1 VVNGTGVA
9 KFGTTF
15 ISQTS
20 VAISGATHNLGSADL
35 EVACYDA
42 GTIRRRIEPDTMTV
56 DPATN
61 NLVVTFFAPQSGRCV
76 VM

>member
-1 VVNGTGVA
+1 MVNGTGVA
-9 KFGTTF
+9 KYATTF
-15 ISQTS
+15 TSQTS
-20 VAISGATHNLGSADL
+20 VSISGATHNLGSADL
-35 EVACYDA
+35 EVECYDA
-42 GTIRRRIEPDTMTV
+42 STIRKKIEPDTMTV